1 MAPLEF
7 KVDDG
12 KAVGLLLAELAR
24 RDSLSGFDRAAVQGE
39 KREKEK
45 MRRKRERVK
54 VRAGGDLA
62 LSGL

>member
-45 MRRKRERVK
+45 MRRKKARVK
-54 VRAGGDLA
+54 VGAGGDRQ
-62 LSGL
+62 SCGL